1 MEEYPTKIVRK
12 KQPENE
18 AVDESES
25 QTCYT
30 GKEQIS
36 DTQISDTHS
45 RLALYFYEKF
55 QSIDGVEK
63 MKYMDVIEIIFSQNN
78 EYRQLY
84 IEILDN
90 EIRKTDLYLKKVKQQ
105 RERAFNNEWTI
116 ITINGNVY
124 VKKKSDMFA
133 YKSDNLQMPVYMWN
147 GSKWIILVSD
157 PSSLSDILDF

>member
-1 MEEYPTKIVRK
+1 MEDYQTKIVRK

-25 QTCYT
+25 QTCHT
-30 GKEQIS
+30 AEKL
-36 DTQISDTHS
+36 DTHS
-45 RLALYFYEKF
+45 RLALYFYKKF

-63 MKYMDVIEIIFSQNN
+63 MKYMDVIEIIFSQND

-84 IEILDN
+84 IEILEN

-147 GSKWIILVSD
+147 GSKWILLVSD